1 MQKQER
7 DSNKEELKVSGH
19 LNPRIVGM
27 ETKEANTNTGT
38 MIKMVFKWMRERNID
53 SVQFTDKL
61 DKTTMS
67 FETISEA
74 DIANIEE
81 IANQRDP
88 ILPMDSI
95 SESDLDRI
103 LNQGP

>member
-1 MQKQER
+1 MENQK
-7 DSNKEELKVSGH
+7 G
-19 LNPRIVGM
+19 
-27 ETKEANTNTGT
+27 NTDTGT

-67 FETISEA
+67 FETISEV

-81 IANQRDP
+81 ISNRQNPTLP
-88 ILPMDSI
+88 IDSI
-95 SESDLDRI
+95 SDSDLDRI
-103 LNQGP
+103 LNQCQ